1 MRWWKLSVLVTL
13 PSLLMILTL
22 HLRSLVET
30 EEEDPRRLTSVA
42 WTNKKRHG
50 RGEADVLRGQVPVS
64 TPPSPGRPGSKRSIA
79 HKPELPACLKHLE
92 GARMRDLHLW
102 TALEAEKLQMRVAG
116 PFFNRSLHSHSKG
129 WVSRGMAMTLHK
141 ELMESLNKE
150 GVPSFIP
157 QLVIKDHSGGA
168 GLRIHFDDPALLTV
182 LPQKDRSWRYRT
194 CAVVGNSGQLLR
206 AEAGAEIDQHDAVFR
221 INYAP
226 TAGFEAHVGNRTTFD
241 IINQQHA
248 KVFVPEVHGG
258 GSLPLAIRA
267 DSRDS
272 TVVMFEIDKEFPRKR
287 LYAPIMQLL
296 GDRVVVLSPELV
308 LHTQWMYDRILHI
321 LKIHMPPSQFASKG
335 WSAKKAMS
343 GWFAVFFSF
352 QVCKKVSL
360 YGISP
365 YTTMQEWWQAKY
377 HYFDETPAADSHAF
391 DVAYEMFKQ
400 IARWPCTDVELE
412 IRS

>member
-1 MRWWKLSVLVTL
+1 
-13 PSLLMILTL
+13 
-22 HLRSLVET
+22 
-30 EEEDPRRLTSVA
+30 
-42 WTNKKRHG
+42 
-50 RGEADVLRGQVPVS
+50 
-64 TPPSPGRPGSKRSIA
+64 
-79 HKPELPACLKHLE
+79 
-92 GARMRDLHLW
+92 
-102 TALEAEKLQMRVAG
+102 
-116 PFFNRSLHSHSKG
+116 
-129 WVSRGMAMTLHK
+129 MTLHK

-182 LPQKDRSWRYRT
+182 LPQ
-194 CAVVGNSGQLLR
+194 
-206 AEAGAEIDQHDAVFR
+206 
-221 INYAP
+221 
-226 TAGFEAHVGNRTTFD
+226 
-241 IINQQHA
+241 
-248 KVFVPEVHGG
+248 VFVPEVHGG